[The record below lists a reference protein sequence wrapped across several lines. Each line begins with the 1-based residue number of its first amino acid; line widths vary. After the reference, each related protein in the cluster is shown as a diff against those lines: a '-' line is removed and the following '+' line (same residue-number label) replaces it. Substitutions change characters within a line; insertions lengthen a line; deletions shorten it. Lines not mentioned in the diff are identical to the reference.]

1 MVLWPERRERPHPR
15 QRAFT
20 TKDGLARDLPRFAPG
35 IRLTSHQSLLF
46 TDVAEANRAAIEQ
59 ILHATWRKAIERD
72 IKRSSLVDGVRRV
85 AHVRIVDYRGRAG
98 ATRRDRRPRGRA
110 ARLGLSQETFTVR
123 MTGCPNG
130 CARPYNSDIGLV
142 GKAAGKYT
150 VLLGGRLL
158 GNRMNVIYKD
168 MVPAEDLVS
177 TLVPVLA
184 YFKQDRQAG
193 ETFGDFC
200 HRKGVEDLQEWAG
213 GYADQVSA

>member
-1 MVLWPERRERPHPR
+1 MI
-15 QRAFT
+15 
-20 TKDGLARDLPRFAPG
+20 DDLEG
-35 IRLTSHQSLLF
+35 EL
-46 TDVAEANRAAIEQ
+46 
-59 ILHATWRKAIERD
+59 
-72 IKRSSLVDGVRRV
+72 
-85 AHVRIVDYRGRAG
+85 
-98 ATRRDRRPRGRA
+98 